1 MLFGRFFVCLSLLIS
16 IWGCSDAKPE
26 VSFFDKTKA
35 ESIPTKKIETIV
47 GSHVATATGLKLK
60 GVARMSDQFVSTSSD
75 GKIVS
80 KSVTR

>member
-16 IWGCSDAKPE
+16 IWGCTDANPE
-26 VSFFDKTKA
+26 VSFFDTHKFTT
-35 ESIPTKKIETIV
+35 PTKKIETIV
-47 GSHVATATGLKLK
+47 GSHTATATGLKLK
-60 GVARMSDQFVSTSSD
+60 GVARISDQFVSTSAD